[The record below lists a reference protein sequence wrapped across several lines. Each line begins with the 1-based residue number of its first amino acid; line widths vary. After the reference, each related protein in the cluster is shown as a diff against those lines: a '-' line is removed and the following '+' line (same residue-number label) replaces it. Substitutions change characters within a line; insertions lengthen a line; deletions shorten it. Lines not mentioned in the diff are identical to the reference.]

1 MVLQKNLNPGYY
13 RDNERLEEESTM
25 SNSTLGLDDRL
36 QQYVLEVSLQEPEA
50 CARLREQTLA
60 MPDANMISS
69 PEQVQLLKL
78 LFKMLGA
85 RNGLE
90 IGTFTGYTSLRLTMA
105 MPDLRMTCCDLS
117 EEYTAIA
124 REHWRAA
131 NVDDRIDL
139 QLGPAQQTLDRLIDE
154 GFEGAYDF
162 AYIDAD
168 KAGYRSYVESC
179 LALVRN
185 GGLITLDNVL
195 WGGSVAD
202 PEDNSE
208 DTVALRELNVW
219 LQQRA
224 PGRFDLSLVPIG
236 DGLTILRKYY

>member
-1 MVLQKNLNPGYY
+1 M
-13 RDNERLEEESTM
+13 ST
-25 SNSTLGLDDRL
+25 SSLGLDDRL
-36 QQYVLEVSLQEPEA
+36 QQYLLEVSLQEPEA

-78 LFKMLGA
+78 LFKMLNA
-85 RNGLE
+85 KNGLE

-105 MPDLRMTCCDLS
+105 MPALKMTCCDLS
-117 EEYTAIA
+117 EKFASIA
-124 REHWRAA
+124 RQHWRAA
-131 NVDDRIDL
+131 NVEDRIDL

-168 KAGYRSYVESC
+168 KTGYKSYVESC
-179 LALVRN
+179 LSLVRN

-202 PEDNSE
+202 PEDSSD
-208 DTVALRELNVW
+208 DTVALRELNTW
-219 LQQRA
+219 LHDRA
-224 PGRFDLSLVPIG
+224 PGRYDLSLVPIG

>member
-1 MVLQKNLNPGYY
+1 M
-13 RDNERLEEESTM
+13 ST
-25 SNSTLGLDDRL
+25 SSIGLDDRL
-36 QQYVLEVSLQEPEA
+36 QQYLIEVSLQEPEA
-50 CARLREQTLA
+50 CARLREQTMA
-60 MPDANMISS
+60 MSESNMLSS

-85 RNGLE
+85 RRGLE

-105 MPDLRMTCCDLS
+105 MPELRMTCCDLS
-117 EEYTAIA
+117 REYTDIA

-131 NVDDRIDL
+131 NVDNRIEL
-139 QLGPAQQTLDRLIDE
+139 HLGPAQDTLDRLLDE

-168 KAGYRSYVESC
+168 KSGYRAYVESC

-202 PEDNSE
+202 PDDHDE
-208 DTVALRELNVW
+208 DTEALREVNRW
-219 LQQRA
+219 LFERA
-224 PGRFDLSLVPIG
+224 SGRYDLSLIPIG
-236 DGLTILRKYY
+236 DGLTVLRKYF

>member
-1 MVLQKNLNPGYY
+1 M
-13 RDNERLEEESTM
+13 ST
-25 SNSTLGLDDRL
+25 SSIGLDDRL
-36 QQYVLEVSLQEPEA
+36 QKYLLDVSLHEPEA

-78 LFKMLGA
+78 LFKMLDA

-105 MPDLRMTCCDLS
+105 MPGLRMTCCDLS
-117 EEYTAIA
+117 EEFTRIA
-124 REHWRAA
+124 REHWQAA
-131 NVDDRIDL
+131 NVGDRIDL
-139 QLGPAQQTLDRLIDE
+139 QLGPAQETLDRLIDE

-168 KAGYRSYVESC
+168 KSGYRSYVESC
-179 LALVRN
+179 LSLVRN

-195 WGGSVAD
+195 WGGAVAD
-202 PEDNSE
+202 PDDSSD
-208 DTVALRELNVW
+208 DTVALRELNAW
-219 LQQRA
+219 LHERA
-224 PGRFDLSLVPIG
+224 PGRYDLSLIPIG
-236 DGLTILRKYY
+236 DGLTVLRKYY

>member
-1 MVLQKNLNPGYY
+1 
-13 RDNERLEEESTM
+13 M
-25 SNSTLGLDDRL
+25 SSSSLGLDDRL
-36 QQYVLEVSLQEPEA
+36 QQYLLEVSLLEPEA

-60 MPDANMISS
+60 MSEANMISS

-78 LFKMLGA
+78 LFKMLDA

-105 MPDLRMTCCDLS
+105 MPELRMTCCDLS

-139 QLGPAQQTLDRLIDE
+139 QLGPAQQTLDHLIDE

-168 KAGYRSYVESC
+168 KSGYRAYVESC
-179 LALVRN
+179 LTLVRN

-202 PEDNSE
+202 PEDTSE
-208 DTVALRELNVW
+208 DAVALRELNAW
-219 LQQRA
+219 LHERA

-236 DGLTILRKYY
+236 DGLTILRKYF